1 MPVVGDDDA
10 IVRRRSSTR
19 IRRFEQRKRVRSED
33 RKRDDR
39 YHQRIVRFHAKMLS
53 PGSSEFYGASG
64 GFSAAA
70 EERVA
75 TLSSGRAVRGQNR
88 DQQLWLGA
96 FRGEDRFRNETGHS
110 AYRDPAESTD
120 KRRLRCEK
128 LKHHL
133 HAPNDFVEGVLTK
146 LRIRFAEIGPGMDV
160 VDHQFEVVA
169 VNVVIQAACD
179 GMNTV
184 VAHLPRI

>member
-1 MPVVGDDDA
+1 MLSVRWISFYDASVGFSVA
-10 IVRRRSSTR
+10 TQGWIGIASSEGGARTTTQGAALPSRRLNK
-19 IRRFEQRKRVRSED
+19 RRPED
-33 RKRDDR
+33 RRCL
-39 YHQRIVRFHAKMLS
+39 ML
-53 PGSSEFYGASG
+53 
-64 GFSAAA
+64 
-70 EERVA
+70 V
-75 TLSSGRAVRGQNR
+75 
-88 DQQLWLGA
+88 A
-96 FRGEDRFRNETGHS
+96 FRGENGFRIGTRNF

-133 HAPNDFVEGVLTK
+133 HAPNDFVEVVLTK

-169 VNVVIQAACD
+169 VDVVIQAAGD

-184 VAHLPRI
+184 VAHLPGV

>member
-1 MPVVGDDDA
+1 MSSANAFEAKIENATIA
-10 IVRRRSSTR
+10 ITR
-19 IRRFEQRKRVRSED
+19 ELFVFIRKFYRRVRSSSTARLED
-33 RKRDDR
+33 FLLPLKNGSRLPLQGEPLGGQDR
-39 YHQRIVRFHAKMLS
+39 S
-53 PGSSEFYGASG
+53 
-64 GFSAAA
+64 
-70 EERVA
+70 
-75 TLSSGRAVRGQNR
+75 
-88 DQQLWLGA
+88 QQVWLGA
-96 FRGEDRFRNETGHS
+96 FRGENRFRNETGHS

-133 HAPNDFVEGVLTK
+133 HAPNDFVEVVLTK

-169 VNVVIQAACD
+169 VDVVIQAAGD

-184 VAHLPRI
+184 VAHLPGI

>member
-1 MPVVGDDDA
+1 MPPRDGSA
-10 IVRRRSSTR
+10 LPLLRERRG
-19 IRRFEQRKRVRSED
+19 RRLKERRLPSRRLNKRRPED
-33 RKRDDR
+33 RRCLMLVAFGGENGF
-39 YHQRIVRFHAKMLS
+39 RI
-53 PGSSEFYGASG
+53 G
-64 GFSAAA
+64 
-70 EERVA
+70 
-75 TLSSGRAVRGQNR
+75 
-88 DQQLWLGA
+88 
-96 FRGEDRFRNETGHS
+96 TGNF
-110 AYRDPAESTD
+110 ADCDPAESTD

-133 HAPNDFVEGVLTK
+133 HAPNDFVEVVLTE

-169 VNVVIQAACD
+169 VDVVIQAAGD

>member
-1 MPVVGDDDA
+1 MPLSREGRGRWPKERRLEGRRFNKRRPKD
-10 IVRRRSSTR
+10 RRSL
-19 IRRFEQRKRVRSED
+19 
-33 RKRDDR
+33 
-39 YHQRIVRFHAKMLS
+39 ML
-53 PGSSEFYGASG
+53 
-64 GFSAAA
+64 
-70 EERVA
+70 VA
-75 TLSSGRAVRGQNR
+75 
-88 DQQLWLGA
+88 
-96 FRGEDRFRNETGHS
+96 FCGENRFRIGTGHS

-133 HAPNDFVEGVLTK
+133 HAPNDFVEVVLTK

-169 VNVVIQAACD
+169 VDVVIQAACD

-184 VAHLPRI
+184 VAHLPGI